1 MPSISQD
8 EKHFLGMA
16 GEFLVAA
23 ELNRRHI
30 VSAVTYGTAKSADVW
45 AFNEGTHRAVRIEVK
60 TTSIENRK
68 WAIGIKALLREG
80 WNPDI
85 FWVLVLLPPPHPTT
99 AQTNDERRGQ
109 HSPRFFVLSS
119 KEVAAPVCSRHDLY
133 RAKYMERNNKEF
145 DDKGGFY
152 KLFLEEALPFE
163 NAWGKVEARLRESGK
178 LP

>member
-8 EKHFLGMA
+8 EKTFIGMA

-30 VSAVTYGTAKSADVW
+30 LSAVTYGAAKSADVW

-60 TTSIENRK
+60 TTSIENRR
-68 WAIGIKALLREG
+68 WAVGMKALQREG
-80 WNPDI
+80 WNPDV

-99 AQTNDERRGQ
+99 AQTNVERRGE
-109 HSPRFFVLSS
+109 HWRRFFVLSS

-133 RAKYMERNNKEF
+133 RAKYLERHNKEF
-145 DDKGGFY
+145 EDKRGFY

-163 NAWGKVEARLRESGK
+163 NAWGKLEARLRETGK
-178 LP
+178 F